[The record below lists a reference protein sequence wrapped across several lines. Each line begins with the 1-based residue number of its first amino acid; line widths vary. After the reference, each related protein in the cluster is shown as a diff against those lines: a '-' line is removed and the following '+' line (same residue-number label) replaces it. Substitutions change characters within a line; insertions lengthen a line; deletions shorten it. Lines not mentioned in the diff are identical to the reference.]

1 MAFLRSTYDTDVR
14 PLAEGG
20 AVTLRPPQIGDYAAW
35 AALREA
41 SREHLVPWE
50 PTWGPD
56 ELSRASYKQRL
67 RHYVQEAREG
77 TGYAFFLARASDGA
91 LLGGLSL
98 SNVRRGVT
106 QSASIGYWIGAP
118 YARQG
123 YMTAG
128 VRAALPFVFDFLS
141 LHRLDAACLPS
152 NAASIAVLERNG
164 FHREGMARS
173 YLKINGKWQDHLLF
187 ARLADRPYRQRV

>member
-1 MAFLRSTYDTDVR
+1 MAFLRSTSDTDVR
-14 PLAEGG
+14 PLAESG
-20 AVTLRPPQIGDYAAW
+20 AVTLRPPQIGDYMAW

-50 PTWGPD
+50 PSWGPD

-77 TGYAFFLARASDGA
+77 TGYAFFITRTNDGV

-106 QSASIGYWIGAP
+106 QSSSIGYWIGAP

-123 YMTAG
+123 YMTAS
-128 VRAALPFVFDFLS
+128 VRAVLPYVFEFLG
-141 LHRLDAACLPS
+141 LHRLEAACLP
-152 NAASIAVLERNG
+152 NNIGSIAVLERNG
-164 FHREGMARS
+164 FHREGIARS
-173 YLKINGKWQDHLLF
+173 YLKINGLWQDHLLF
-187 ARLADRPYRQRV
+187 ARLADPPNRQRA